1 MAFHC
6 VGKSSSSVERKRSWF
21 SYETVG
27 LIAAWTLCIRPAGC
41 LHLRETRALRSVHLH
56 GCLDV
61 RLCVLNVFHHHQ
73 RHFYFRSSSHW
84 KKLKEIS
91 RKKKQMKSTVENDR
105 FSNHQLDG
113 TRGWIVTAASF
124 MSTFLTDG
132 ITFCFGLILFE
143 LVQVFDEPVEKV
155 SWIPSFLLGIQ
166 LLSGKKNLLKIMRS
180 VQSARNDSL
189 YI

>member
-91 RKKKQMKSTVENDR
+91 RKKNKWSRLWKMTDFLTISWMERADGLSRRPASCQHFWQTASPFASDWF
-105 FSNHQLDG
+105 FSN
-113 TRGWIVTAASF
+113 WFKFS
-124 MSTFLTDG
+124 MS
-132 ITFCFGLILFE
+132 
-143 LVQVFDEPVEKV
+143 
-155 SWIPSFLLGIQ
+155 
-166 LLSGKKNLLKIMRS
+166 R
-180 VQSARNDSL
+180 
-189 YI
+189 

>member
-1 MAFHC
+1 
-6 VGKSSSSVERKRSWF
+6 
-21 SYETVG
+21 
-27 LIAAWTLCIRPAGC
+27 
-41 LHLRETRALRSVHLH
+41 
-56 GCLDV
+56 
-61 RLCVLNVFHHHQ
+61 
-73 RHFYFRSSSHW
+73 
-84 KKLKEIS
+84 
-91 RKKKQMKSTVENDR
+91 MKSTVENDR

-166 LLSGKKNLLKIMRS
+166 LLSGKKNLLLSKLCDPFNPHGMTAFIYRTHS
-180 VQSARNDSL
+180 VCPE
-189 YI
+189 